1 MMFIDFVHFVLN
13 LLLAGFVL
21 RFAQV
26 KLSGTQ
32 LGDALAYL
40 Y

>member
-1 MMFIDFVHFVLN
+1 VFIEFVHFVLN
-13 LLLAGFVL
+13 LLLAGFFL
-21 RFAQV
+21 RFVQV